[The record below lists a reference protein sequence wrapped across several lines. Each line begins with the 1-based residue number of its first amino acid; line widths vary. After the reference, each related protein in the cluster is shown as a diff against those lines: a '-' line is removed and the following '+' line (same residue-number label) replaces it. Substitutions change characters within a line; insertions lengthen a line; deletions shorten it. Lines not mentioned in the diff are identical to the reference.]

1 VAKENLVNIYRI
13 KRRYR
18 RFDLQLPVHLSFPIG
33 GTVRQ
38 VETISKNV
46 SVGGML
52 LRAADAIPLHSQ
64 VNLTMDVR
72 IFGSRRR
79 VRLTSEGE
87 VVRVEQA
94 GQDGGFAIA
103 IECKRP
109 IKEIETQLSVA
120 S

>member
-1 VAKENLVNIYRI
+1 MAKENLAKIYPI

-18 RFDLQLPVHLSFPIG
+18 RFDLRLPVHLSFPVDG
-33 GTVRQ
+33 SLRDVDT
-38 VETISKNV
+38 TTKNV

-52 LRAADAIPLHSQ
+52 LQTVEAIPLHSQ

-72 IFGSRRR
+72 ISQSRRR
-79 VRLTSEGE
+79 VRLTAQGE
-87 VVRVEQA
+87 VIRVQPGGE
-94 GQDGGFAIA
+94 DGGFAIA

-109 IKEIETQLSVA
+109 IQEIETQMSAA

>member
-1 VAKENLVNIYRI
+1 MATENLAKIYPI

-18 RFDLQLPVHLSFPIG
+18 RFDLQLPVRLSFPAG
-33 GTVRQ
+33 GHVREVQ
-38 VETISKNV
+38 TTSKNV

-52 LRAADAIPLHSQ
+52 VQAGDAIPLHSQ

-72 IFGSRRR
+72 ISGSRRR
-79 VRLTSEGE
+79 VRLKSEGE
-87 VVRVEQA
+87 VIRVEPA
-94 GQDGGFAIA
+94 GPDGAFAIA

-109 IKEIETQLSVA
+109 IKEIETRLSVA

>member
-1 VAKENLVNIYRI
+1 M
-13 KRRYR
+13 
-18 RFDLQLPVHLSFPIG
+18 G
-33 GTVRQ
+33 GSVRQ

-52 LRAADAIPLHSQ
+52 LQVSDPIPLHSQ
-64 VNLTMDVR
+64 VNFTMEVR
-72 IFGSRRR
+72 VFGSRRR
-79 VRLTSEGE
+79 IRLTSEGE

-94 GQDGGFAIA
+94 GQDGSFAIA

-109 IKEIETQLSVA
+109 ISEIETQLSAA